1 MDIERVIQ
9 STKELLE
16 IRGQNVEEFTSKLEE
31 INTRDIM
38 NEPVIIP
45 LSNYIIVFATLKN
58 SFKEFWSSIRNIS
71 SENFKEQY
79 GSNKVILVL
88 GEYPPSVTL
97 QSLQQ
102 KDTQFHEVGGFIHI
116 FLTKELMYNPTKH
129 SLVPKHEKMS
139 ETEVK
144 KLMEQLQLKKKT
156 QLPFILK
163 TDIISRWLGLK
174 QGDVVKITRYSETSG
189 EYYYFRCCV

>member
-1 MDIERVIQ
+1 MQ
-9 STKELLE
+9 FLL
-16 IRGQNVEEFTSKLEE
+16 GV
-31 INTRDIM
+31 
-38 NEPVIIP
+38 
-45 LSNYIIVFATLKN
+45 KN
-58 SFKEFWSSIRNIS
+58 SFKEFWSSIRNIT

-79 GSNKVILVL
+79 ESNKVILIL

-102 KDTQFHEVGGFIHI
+102 KDIQFHEDGGFIHI

-129 SLVPKHEKMS
+129 SLVPKHEKMT